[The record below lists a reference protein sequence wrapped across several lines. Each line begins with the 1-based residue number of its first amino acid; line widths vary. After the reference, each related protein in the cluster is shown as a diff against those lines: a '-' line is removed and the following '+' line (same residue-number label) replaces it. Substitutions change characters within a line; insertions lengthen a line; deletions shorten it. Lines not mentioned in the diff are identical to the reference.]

1 MNFNKYKTTAKQYD
15 VNFSKLSYRKNL
27 KRLILK
33 KSKSL
38 GRSAGTIVS

>member
-1 MNFNKYKTTAKQYD
+1 MNFNKYRNVLKQND
-15 VNFSKLSYRKNL
+15 IEFSTIDYRKNL

-38 GRSAGTIVS
+38 GRSRGTIVS